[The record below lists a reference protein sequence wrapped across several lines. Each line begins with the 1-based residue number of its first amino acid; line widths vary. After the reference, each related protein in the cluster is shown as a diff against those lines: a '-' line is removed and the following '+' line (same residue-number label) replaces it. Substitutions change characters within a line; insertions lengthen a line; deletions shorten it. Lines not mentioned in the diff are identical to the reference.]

1 MDLDQER
8 RQGDLCRQLVQ
19 HDGWKQVMAPWLK
32 QVRDVSLSQLV
43 VETDF
48 DKVLRL
54 QARLQV
60 LGDLESF
67 IDTTIEIG
75 SEANRKL
82 EEAELGRP

>member
-1 MDLDQER
+1 
-8 RQGDLCRQLVQ
+8 
-19 HDGWKQVMAPWLK
+19 MAPWLK

-43 VETDF
+43 EETDF